1 MIKLIIGTDERELRS
16 VTRNWIN
23 QQINNR
29 LRANQAICIQVRIE
43 ERDMDIIL
51 STPDCRLRGGIDRP
65 LTQKELKAQEIWRK
79 HKLNTPNFTDGS
91 VVGFLNQLSNI
102 I

>member
-1 MIKLIIGTDERELRS
+1 MIKLVIGNDERELRR
-16 VTRNWIN
+16 VTKNWIN
-23 QQINNR
+23 HQINRR
-29 LRANQAICIQVRIE
+29 LKDNQTICIQVHIN

-51 STPDCRLRGGIDRP
+51 STPDCQSRGGIDRP

-79 HKLNTPNFTDGS
+79 HKLNTPDFTDGS
-91 VVGFLNQLSNI
+91 IIEFLNQLSNI